1 MTVYHHRSAKKIGN
15 QILSSWR
22 TEELWRSH
30 FIGNEAQLC
39 SSEGVFPSPDRTF
52 RDLTKKTRILLE
64 FKPYTETKRGI
75 LTGLGQCI
83 AYLNKSH
90 ASILVSPSKIK
101 SEHGDDFDMGNY
113 LEKTFKKFIFGKLPI
128 ALFTFDGE
136 NLENLTLRCNF
147 DDRLYENLRKFK
159 FNDSEPYWA
168 WWRDWPL
175 DAFYKLLLSSQ
186 IVKDKK
192 NRSKKVWDYY
202 FFNYYAP
209 KETLNTL
216 ELLPSNIIGL
226 NESKMIPFQ
235 DIKKKLTQDIKD
247 NKISEEEGI
256 ELLKKEWDE
265 NEIENPYKNYK
276 KNHFIFL
283 DHIKLWDEDLIPTA
297 LGNKFLNRV
306 EKFSTDHEKLKNEL
320 AQILLVEG
328 NHHDFIEEIEDIS
341 STIKNIGNDSNYLD
355 KLYEAL
361 DEKGF
366 ISKNPNRATTRI
378 RRFLTAEKQ
387 LWGHLNIIKKNGS
400 RYLFQNKGYL
410 FDKLKIE
417 KLIQEFYMNY
427 GKESE
432 RSLEI
437 NNENILN

>member
-1 MTVYHHRSAKKIGN
+1 MSVYHHRSAKKIGN
-15 QILSSWR
+15 HILSSWR
-22 TEELWRSH
+22 TEELWRSN
-30 FIGNEAQLC
+30 FIGNDAQLC

-75 LTGLGQCI
+75 LTGLGQCV

-101 SEHGDDFDMGNY
+101 AEHGEDFDMGNY
-113 LEKTFKKFIFGKLPI
+113 LEKTFKKFIYGKLPI

-136 NLENLTLRCNF
+136 NLENLKLRCNF
-147 DDRLYENLRKFK
+147 DDKLYENLREFKFK
-159 FNDSEPYWA
+159 DNEPYWA
-168 WWRDWPL
+168 WWRDWSL
-175 DAFYKLLLSSQ
+175 DAFSKLLLSSQ
-186 IVKDKK
+186 IIKTRE
-192 NRSKKVWDYY
+192 NRSKKIWDYY
-202 FFNYYAP
+202 FFNFFAP

-226 NESKMIPFQ
+226 DGNKMIPFR
-235 DIKKKLTQDIKD
+235 DIKKKLAQDVTEK
-247 NKISEEEGI
+247 KISEEESI
-256 ELLKKEWDE
+256 KLLKKEWDE

-276 KNHFIFL
+276 KNHYIFL
-283 DHIKLWDEDLIPTA
+283 DHTKLWDEDLIPTA
-297 LGNKFLNRV
+297 LGNKFLSRV
-306 EKFSTDHEKLKNEL
+306 EKFASDNEKLKNEL

-341 STIKNIGNDSNYLD
+341 STIKNINKDSVYLEI
-355 KLYEAL
+355 LYKTL

-366 ISKNPNRATTRI
+366 ISKNPNRATTSI
-378 RRFLTAEKQ
+378 RKFLTAEKQ

-400 RYLFQNKGYL
+400 RYLFKDKGYI
-410 FDKLKIE
+410 FDKFKIE
-417 KLIQEFYMNY
+417 KLIQEFYVNY

-432 RSLEI
+432 RSLEASG
-437 NNENILN
+437 ENALN

>member
-1 MTVYHHRSAKKIGN
+1 MSVYHHRSAKKIGN

-22 TEELWRSH
+22 TEELWRSN
-30 FIGNEAQLC
+30 FIGNDAQLC

-75 LTGLGQCI
+75 LTGLGQCV

-101 SEHGDDFDMGNY
+101 AEHGEDFDMGNY
-113 LEKTFKKFIFGKLPI
+113 LEKTFKKFIYGKLPI

-136 NLENLTLRCNF
+136 NLENLKLRCNF
-147 DDRLYENLRKFK
+147 DDKLYENLREFKFK
-159 FNDSEPYWA
+159 DNEPYWA
-168 WWRDWPL
+168 WWRDWSL
-175 DAFYKLLLSSQ
+175 DALSKLLLSSQ
-186 IVKDKK
+186 IIKTRE
-192 NRSKKVWDYY
+192 NRSKKIWDYY
-202 FFNYYAP
+202 FFNFFAP

-226 NESKMIPFQ
+226 DGNKMIPFR
-235 DIKKKLTQDIKD
+235 DIKKKLAQDVTEK
-247 NKISEEEGI
+247 KISEEESI
-256 ELLKKEWDE
+256 KLLKKEWDE

-276 KNHFIFL
+276 KNHYIFL
-283 DHIKLWDEDLIPTA
+283 DHTKLWDEDLIPTA
-297 LGNKFLNRV
+297 LGNKFLSRV
-306 EKFSTDHEKLKNEL
+306 EKFSSDNEKLKNEL

-341 STIKNIGNDSNYLD
+341 STIKNINKDSVYLEI
-355 KLYEAL
+355 LYKTL

-366 ISKNPNRATTRI
+366 ISKNPNRATTSI
-378 RRFLTAEKQ
+378 RKFLTAEKQ

-400 RYLFQNKGYL
+400 RYLFKDKGYI
-410 FDKLKIE
+410 FDKFKIE
-417 KLIQEFYMNY
+417 KLIQEFYVNY

-432 RSLEI
+432 RSLEASG
-437 NNENILN
+437 ENALN